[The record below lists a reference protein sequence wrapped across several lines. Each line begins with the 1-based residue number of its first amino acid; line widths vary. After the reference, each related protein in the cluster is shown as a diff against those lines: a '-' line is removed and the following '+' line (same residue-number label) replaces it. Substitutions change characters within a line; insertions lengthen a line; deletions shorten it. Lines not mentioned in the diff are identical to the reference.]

1 MPCKQEFSYDIDM
14 NASAY
19 AQCKD
24 VYIPDFDV
32 EVEAKGRITGCRLV
46 PVKQDGC
53 AKSCKYRLKVD
64 YQIDPYVKVCG
75 PKRGHANFDVV
86 VNAHSKVGCARPK
99 EEPCRRRPE
108 PCKQKQKQCRKE
120 NSRRDHEHSER
131 DSERHEHRRRA
142 CRRHLRLDCKKCH

>member
-1 MPCKQEFSYDIDM
+1 MYKMVCKQEFRYDIDM

-32 EVEAKGRITGCRLV
+32 EVEAKGRITGCRLI
-46 PVKQDGC
+46 PIKQDGC

-86 VNAHSKVGCARPK
+86 VDAHSKVGCARQK
-99 EEPCRRRPE
+99 EQRCDDEHKSRRREKHWREKRDE
-108 PCKQKQKQCRKE
+108 PRYEDKHK
-120 NSRRDHEHSER
+120 S
-131 DSERHEHRRRA
+131 RA
-142 CRRHLRLDCKKCH
+142 CRRHARLSCKKCH